1 MRGQPGLNTQPH
13 ARLPSS
19 FLGMVYLTNKC
30 SFDSQATWVIG
41 VLGLCTTRHWQISR
55 QLVQEL
61 NVTKFTQYIVFR
73 KVEQNQATLFMGL
86 PSMNGLEIVKRNIS
100 CSELRLIFSCRFGC
114 LGSGLTRH
122 RRFTNQHDLNI
133 LLLLSANMTIK

>member
-73 KVEQNQATLFMGL
+73 KVEQNQATLVMGL
-86 PSMNGLEIVKRNIS
+86 PSMNGLIIPFTSLYEV
-100 CSELRLIFSCRFGC
+100 IFLLFCEKKHSQQFTVFFLYC
-114 LGSGLTRH
+114 LP
-122 RRFTNQHDLNI
+122 
-133 LLLLSANMTIK
+133 